1 MSVRWVSDDRLKG
14 RCIELVLAQANSAF
28 FSSALAGSILVV
40 AFWGRASHFA
50 VFSCVFVYFLV
61 AVLRVCLARAYR
73 RASARINHDR
83 WFGLYAACVFLSGAV
98 WGVFLLMLSLGEEG
112 EYAAVLVVTSTALLA
127 AAVTAY
133 SVSFP
138 LYICFSLPVVAPFV
152 VVLSL
157 EGRDLHGMMAAIIL
171 CWYLFMVS
179 TARRFSD
186 SAMRA
191 LGYQYENVELV
202 AELEAQNRRAERLAE
217 ELLVLSNTDALTGLY
232 NRRFF
237 NQQISK
243 EWSRALRTGECL
255 SIVIADIDFFKAF
268 NDSMGHL
275 EGDRC
280 IVAVASVLRAAV
292 REGTDFAVR
301 YGGEEFAL
309 VLSSTSP
316 AEAAR
321 LAERL
326 RLKVEAMA
334 VRHPGSSVSR
344 VVTAS
349 FGVAGGV
356 PLEEDKVEAFIDRA
370 DKGLYR
376 AKELGRNRVEVCGG

>member
-1 MSVRWVSDDRLKG
+1 MRWVSDDRLKG

-28 FSSALAGSILVV
+28 FSSGLAGVILVV
-40 AFWGRASHFA
+40 VFWGRVSYLLMLF
-50 VFSCVFVYFLV
+50 CVAAYVVV
-61 AVLRVCLARAYR
+61 AAFRVCLGRAYR
-73 RASARINHDR
+73 RASEKLNPDR
-83 WFGLYAACVFLSGAV
+83 WFGFYAVCVFLSGLV
-98 WGVFLLMLSLGEEG
+98 WGVFLLLLSSGEEG
-112 EYAAVLVVTSTALLA
+112 GYAAVLMVTFTALLA

-138 LYICFSLPVVAPFV
+138 LYICFSFPVVFPFV
-152 VVLSL
+152 VSL
-157 EGRDLHGMMAAIIL
+157 AVGGQELHGVIAAIIL

-179 TARRFSD
+179 TARRFSE

-202 AELEAQNRRAERLAE
+202 AELESQNRRAERLAD
-217 ELLVLSNTDALTGLY
+217 ELLVLSNTDALTGLH

-237 NQQISK
+237 NMQISK
-243 EWSRALRTGECL
+243 EWARALRTGEFL
-255 SIVIADIDFFKAF
+255 SIVIADIDHFKAF
-268 NDSMGHL
+268 NDSLGHL

-280 IVAVASVLRAAV
+280 IAAVAGVLRGAV

-309 VLSSTSP
+309 VLANTRP
-316 AEAAR
+316 EE
-321 LAERL
+321 AERL
-326 RLKVEAMA
+326 ANRLRSKVEALA
-334 VRHPGSSVSR
+334 VVHPGDG

-356 PLEEDKVEAFIDRA
+356 PRDEDKVEAFIDRA
-370 DKGLYR
+370 DKALYK
-376 AKELGRNRVEVCGG
+376 AKKLGRNGVVKYPF